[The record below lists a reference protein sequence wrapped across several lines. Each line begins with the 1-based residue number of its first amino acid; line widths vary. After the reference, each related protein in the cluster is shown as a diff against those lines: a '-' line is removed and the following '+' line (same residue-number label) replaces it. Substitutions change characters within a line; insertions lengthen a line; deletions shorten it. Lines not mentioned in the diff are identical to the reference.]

1 MSISVLVG
9 YATKYG
15 STQEVAEAIASTLR
29 EVGLTVV
36 VRPLR
41 DVKSLDGFDAIVIG
55 AALYMHHWHKDAQ
68 RFLSRFRK
76 ELSARPV
83 AVFALGPV
91 RDPHNEDEWQDSRDQ
106 LQGALAEAPWL
117 TPIAVQLFGGRFDA
131 QLLSF
136 PMNRFAAGEPA
147 TDIRDWEA
155 INGWADSLVALL
167 QPVGQ

>member
-1 MSISVLVG
+1 MSLSVLVG

-15 STQEVAEAIASTLR
+15 STQEVAEAIATTLH
-29 EVGLTVV
+29 EDGLTVA

-41 DVKSLDGFDAIVIG
+41 DIKSLEGYDAVVIG
-55 AALYMHHWHKDAQ
+55 AALYMYHWHKDAQ
-68 RFLSRFRK
+68 RFLSRYRK

-91 RDPHNEDEWQDSRDQ
+91 RDPRNEEEWQNSRDQ
-106 LQGALAEAPWL
+106 LQGALAEVPWL
-117 TPIAVQLFGGRFDA
+117 TPIAVQLFGGRFDP

-136 PMNRFAAGEPA
+136 PMNKFAASEPA

-155 INGWADSLVALL
+155 INAWADSLVALL